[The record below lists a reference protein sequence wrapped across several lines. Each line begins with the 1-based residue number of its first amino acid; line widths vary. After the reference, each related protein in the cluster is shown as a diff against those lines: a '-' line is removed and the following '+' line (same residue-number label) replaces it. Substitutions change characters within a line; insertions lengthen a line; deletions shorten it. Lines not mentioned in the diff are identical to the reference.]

1 MMFFVCH
8 TACCDLENTVC
19 GMEKLE
25 QKQGFCRPQQPIMLF
40 KNRHLARATRT
51 KFIGNPSSTVFFNAK
66 KTV

>member
-1 MMFFVCH
+1 
-8 TACCDLENTVC
+8 
-19 GMEKLE
+19 MEKLE